1 MHLHCTQKLL
11 KSFGFPRD
19 HIDPTPSAN
28 RLFGWHAHI
37 VSIARSKTIIVINDQ
52 TFFAIIMPGIKKGRL
67 ENFADEFHLVLSSAF
82 KNEGLGEPYLDVLFG
97 DRISYAKAYDRQVLG
112 IINQVVKDIDYRV
125 EHAGGWNEI
134 NLIKLT
140 KSINRTPWLAGTRN
154 PVFPIER
161 ITNDL
166 KSLLH

>member
-11 KSFGFPRD
+11 KSFVFPKD
-19 HIDPTPSAN
+19 SLDSTSPSN

-37 VSIARSKTIIVINDQ
+37 VSIARAKTIIALNDQ
-52 TFFAIIMPGIKKGRL
+52 TFFAVIIPGIKKERL
-67 ENFADEFHLVLSSAF
+67 ENFSNEFYLALSSVL
-82 KNEGLGEPYLDVLFG
+82 KSEGLGDPYLDVLFG
-97 DRISYAKAYDRQVLG
+97 EHISYEKAHDRQVIG

-125 EHAGGWNEI
+125 AHKGGWEKI
-134 NLIKLT
+134 NIIELT
-140 KSINRTPWLAGTRN
+140 KSINRTPWLASTSN

-161 ITNDL
+161 ITSDL